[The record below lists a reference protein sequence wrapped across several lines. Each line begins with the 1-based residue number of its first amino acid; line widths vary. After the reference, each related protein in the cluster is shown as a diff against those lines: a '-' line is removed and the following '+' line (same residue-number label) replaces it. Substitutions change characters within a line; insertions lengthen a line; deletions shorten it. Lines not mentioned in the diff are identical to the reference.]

1 MLSVSRSGWDAACW
15 LHRQRAAFACF
26 PPGQRYC
33 LGLQMSVGFGREHF
47 EMSHFERSLRGW
59 EVLFTASGRKAPWG
73 ELLDGEDMGEGEGAA
88 RGGCRRFVERE
99 TGLLS
104 SGNSETIAL

>member
-15 LHRQRAAFACF
+15 LHRQRAAFARF

-59 EVLFTASGRKAPWG
+59 EVLFTASGRKAP
-73 ELLDGEDMGEGEGAA
+73 
-88 RGGCRRFVERE
+88 
-99 TGLLS
+99 
-104 SGNSETIAL
+104 